1 MTSAEAMSPRRTN
14 GAFTLVELLAAI
26 VSGVVVLGPA
36 TGFMITA
43 VARQK
48 VVLSAAQLEAS
59 YDNLANILSSTIE
72 TADGFQIFVDRA
84 VFEIDR
90 QGPGVPSGNF
100 LSCWRRDA
108 GGQQVESDFEFAKDK
123 IVYTLLAGG
132 GVTTRTYPG
141 VEPGSGSTVFKMK
154 LGLVEAEWNVVTP
167 IDLIPYRVYAMPLDM
182 R

>member
-1 MTSAEAMSPRRTN
+1 MTSAKTIFPKRTN

-26 VSGVVVLGPA
+26 ASGVVVLGAA

-48 VVLSAAQLEAS
+48 AVLSAVQLEAS
-59 YDNLANILSSTIE
+59 YDNLASILASTIK
-72 TADGFQIFVDRA
+72 TADSFQIFADRA
-84 VFEIDR
+84 VFEADR

-100 LSCWRRDA
+100 LSCWRVDA

-123 IVYTLLAGG
+123 IVYTLLADG

-141 VEPGSGSTVFKMK
+141 VEPGSGPAVFNMK